1 MNGRLNLETGS
12 FRAIRRSEPPSVGVR
27 STKGLPARKGTGFMT
42 LKVAVL
48 TPTRK
53 AIVTAAVSV
62 KIGLFRSVRPANAK
76 FFDAMLLPRIP

>member
-1 MNGRLNLETGS
+1 
-12 FRAIRRSEPPSVGVR
+12 
-27 STKGLPARKGTGFMT
+27 MT

-48 TPTRK
+48 APTRK

-76 FFDAMLLPRIP
+76 FLGAMLLPRIP